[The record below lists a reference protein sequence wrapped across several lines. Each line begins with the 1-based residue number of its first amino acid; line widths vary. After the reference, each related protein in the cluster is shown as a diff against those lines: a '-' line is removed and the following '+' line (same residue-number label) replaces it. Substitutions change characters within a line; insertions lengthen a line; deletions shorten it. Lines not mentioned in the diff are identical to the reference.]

1 MNPEIEN
8 QIRNKVCWAKL
19 PSNVKGL
26 IGNSQKEYERAI
38 SSYCIKNQLRFKN
51 SLAKTFRKDEK
62 KYYEELLEYSRENY
76 MLYPYHLSDLFV
88 KGLRITPF
96 NYYLKMMS
104 DLMSAERSYDTLP
117 NFTAFD
123 CIRLLGI
130 GRNQYI
136 DIMNK
141 YRSSNRTVRLGFSRR
156 KPVTS
161 LLPIQPIDTFVIEPW
176 WLINV
181 GCISEDD
188 VKMLSEDERIMLDRL
203 IDTANSIEAGK
214 LNYGIVHSLYRKG
227 LIYIDVPMNEMD
239 KVEVPPL
246 EGFIMNRVVGAY
258 YFIYQLSKSVNLRI
272 SLRIFI
278 GSIVEN
284 TFKFVKT

>member
-1 MNPEIEN
+1 MNSEIEN
-8 QIRNKVCWAKL
+8 QIRNSVSWTKL
-19 PSNVKGL
+19 STSAKGL
-26 IGNSQKEYERAI
+26 IGNSQKEYERSI
-38 SSYCIKNQLRFKN
+38 VSYCIKNQLRFKN
-51 SLAKTFRKDEK
+51 SLVKTVRKDEK
-62 KYYEELLEYSRENY
+62 KYYEELLEYSRENF
-76 MLYPYHLSDLFV
+76 MLYPYHLSDIFV

-104 DLMSAERSYDTLP
+104 DLMTAERSYDTLP

-156 KPVTS
+156 KPVTT
-161 LLPIQPIDTFVIEPW
+161 LLPTQPIDTFVIENW

-188 VKMLSEDERIMLDRL
+188 VKILSEDEKIMIDCL
-203 IDTANSIEAGK
+203 IDSVNPIEAGELK
-214 LNYGIVHSLYRKG
+214 FRVVHSLYRKG
-227 LIYIDVPMNEMD
+227 LIYIDVPMTETD

-246 EGFIMNRVVGAY
+246 EGFIMNRVVG
-258 YFIYQLSKSVNLRI
+258 
-272 SLRIFI
+272 
-278 GSIVEN
+278 
-284 TFKFVKT
+284 T